1 MRILYKCCTHLQKL
15 LLDGKY
21 DFRFSSCL
29 KLVMTEAHAVHSD
42 ASKLKYVTMLTKQ
55 KYLFSRNLKLREIDL
70 RLLN

>member
-1 MRILYKCCTHLQKL
+1 
-15 LLDGKY
+15 
-21 DFRFSSCL
+21 
-29 KLVMTEAHAVHSD
+29 MTEAHALHSD